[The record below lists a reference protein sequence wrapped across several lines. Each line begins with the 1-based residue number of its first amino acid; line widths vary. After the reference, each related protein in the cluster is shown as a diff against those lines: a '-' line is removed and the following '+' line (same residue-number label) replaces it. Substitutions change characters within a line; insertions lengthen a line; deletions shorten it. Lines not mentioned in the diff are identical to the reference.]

1 MSRDDRNAARPSR
14 APKHGRGPRGTEAA
28 RGKSRWPL
36 PRLILLIGGLLL
48 ALGLGIS
55 LWRDTARAPPS
66 GSGGLASAVGGPFQ
80 LVDQNGRA
88 ANESLLKGRWSAVFF
103 GYTFCPDVCPA
114 TLSALKLAKE
124 RVGPKAR
131 NLQVVFITIDPERDT
146 PTQLRS
152 YLSTPAFPQPIVGLT
167 GTPAQIAAVA
177 KAYKVYYAKAD
188 ETANYTVN
196 HSTITYLMSPK
207 GRFVCVIPYGAT
219 PDQMTQKITTAMKAG
234 PNAQS
239 C

>member
-177 KAYKVYYAKAD
+177 KAYKVYYAKQGTGRD
-188 ETANYTVN
+188 
-196 HSTITYLMSPK
+196 YLMAHGSGVYLMNPQGAFHGLVSDAAGVDDMARQIGEAM
-207 GRFVCVIPYGAT
+207 GR
-219 PDQMTQKITTAMKAG
+219 D
-234 PNAQS
+234 
-239 C
+239 